1 MSEVETNARG
11 ETKEEI
17 IERIHEELG
26 DAIPSDW
33 DTTIEDW
40 AFEIGSML

>member
-1 MSEVETNARG
+1 MNEDEK
-11 ETKEEI
+11 EKEEI

-40 AFEIGSML
+40 AFEFGGMF

>member
-1 MSEVETNARG
+1 MQEVETNERG

-17 IERIHEELG
+17 IERIYEELG

-40 AFEIGSML
+40 AFELNI

>member
-1 MSEVETNARG
+1 MNEDEK
-11 ETKEEI
+11 EKEEI
-17 IERIHEELG
+17 IERIYEELG

-40 AFEIGSML
+40 AFEFEGMFK

>member
-1 MSEVETNARG
+1 MEVETNERG

-17 IERIHEELG
+17 IKKIYDELG
-26 DAIPSDW
+26 DAIPSEW

>member
-1 MSEVETNARG
+1 MDEDDKK
-11 ETKEEI
+11 KEEI
-17 IERIHEELG
+17 IERIYEEMG

-40 AFEIGSML
+40 AFELNI

>member
-1 MSEVETNARG
+1 MDEDE
-11 ETKEEI
+11 KEEI
-17 IERIHEELG
+17 IERIYAELG

-40 AFEIGSML
+40 AFEFGGYV

>member
-1 MSEVETNARG
+1 MDSEDKE
-11 ETKEEI
+11 KEEI
-17 IERIHEELG
+17 IERIYDELG

>member
-1 MSEVETNARG
+1 MVDEDEK
-11 ETKEEI
+11 EKEEI
-17 IERIHEELG
+17 IERIYEELG

>member
-1 MSEVETNARG
+1 MNEDEK
-11 ETKEEI
+11 EKEEI
-17 IERIHEELG
+17 VERIYEELG

-40 AFEIGSML
+40 AFEFGGMFK

>member
-1 MSEVETNARG
+1 MNEDDKK
-11 ETKEEI
+11 KEEI
-17 IERIHEELG
+17 TERIYEELG

>member
-1 MSEVETNARG
+1 MLDEDEK
-11 ETKEEI
+11 EKEEI

-40 AFEIGSML
+40 AFEFGGMFK